1 MSERSAAI
9 RAAASPSTVRCFAG
23 ARRRSGACRN
33 RRPPTACQ
41 PKKRLTRSRTTG
53 ERCWISIATGPS
65 TRSTRM
71 PGSGVSPS
79 DGRDQWIF
87 SGSEC
92 SAISAPTMS
101 GQRVTSSVEAKP
113 CLANAALSVRWR
125 TSASGRGKDLP
136 GLFTLQGSATSVGQ
150 DASAIP
156 PDVKC
161 SQTTTARHHPLP
173 PLRGRD
179 QTERVPR
186 ANSISPKVVKGQRK
200 RASQQVHARAADLL
214 AWYDRHRRALP
225 WRAAPGERPDP
236 YRVWLS
242 EVMLQQTTTKA
253 VAPYFARFAARWPNV
268 RALAAAPLEDVLK
281 LWAGLGYY
289 ARARHL
295 HACAKAVVARHGGC
309 FPRSEAALAS
319 LPGVGPY
326 TAAAIAA
333 IAFGAPVAAVD
344 GNVERVV
351 ARLYAIE
358 DELPAAKQRI
368 RRLAECLVPAERA
381 GDFAQ
386 ALMDL
391 GATICTP
398 KRPACS
404 LCPWTSACDARRR
417 GDPEAFPAKA
427 PKKEGRLRRGAAF
440 VVLRS

>member
-1 MSERSAAI
+1 MLPDDD
-9 RAAASPSTVRCFAG
+9 RATSSPPPLAGEGQGGGTQYREG
-23 ARRRSGACRN
+23 ARNMDRAFPAAPS
-33 RRPPTACQ
+33 PT
-41 PKKRLTRSRTTG
+41 
-53 ERCWISIATGPS
+53 
-65 TRSTRM
+65 
-71 PGSGVSPS
+71 
-79 DGRDQWIF
+79 
-87 SGSEC
+87 
-92 SAISAPTMS
+92 
-101 GQRVTSSVEAKP
+101 
-113 CLANAALSVRWR
+113 
-125 TSASGRGKDLP
+125 LP
-136 GLFTLQGSATSVGQ
+136 R
-150 DASAIP
+150 
-156 PDVKC
+156 K
-161 SQTTTARHHPLP
+161 
-173 PLRGRD
+173 RGRE

-295 HACAKAVVARHGGC
+295 HACAKAVVAR
-309 FPRSEAALAS
+309 
-319 LPGVGPY
+319 
-326 TAAAIAA
+326 
-333 IAFGAPVAAVD
+333 
-344 GNVERVV
+344 
-351 ARLYAIE
+351 LYAIE
-358 DELPAAKQRI
+358 DELPAAKQNI

-398 KRPACS
+398 KTPACA
-404 LCPWTSACDARRR
+404 LCPLMSACAARRR

-440 VVLRS
+440 IVLRSDGFVLVRSRPPRGLLGGMTEVPTTQWTHDFDGGQELAPHLGRAQPSWRRIAGVVTHTFTHFPLELVVYVAEVSPNTAAPSGARWVARADLADEALPNVMRKVLAHGLG